1 MLNRLM
7 GMPPNA
13 SEHGF
18 MIDHMLEVVHW
29 FMAFLFVGWSIFFFV
44 TLFKFHRSR
53 NPRADY
59 HGVRTK
65 ASSHI
70 EFMVVLVEAVLLIG
84 FAVPLWAKRVTQFPT
99 DDALPVRVVA
109 QQFLWNFHYAG
120 ADGVFGKQD
129 ASFISSTNQ
138 LGLDKNDPAAADD
151 IVTLNELRLPQN
163 RSVIAEITSKD
174 VIHSFSL
181 QHMRIG
187 QDATPGTM
195 IPIWFKPVRT
205 GEFEII
211 CGQLCGLSH
220 YNMRALMAVD
230 TPEEFENW
238 YKSAP
243 TFNPAGVH
251 APAPSTGAGAP
262 APPPP
267 TTGSPGETG
276 VKSPTVPQPSEGTT
290 HPVLQP
296 QPKEALPGTSP
307 AGSEREPAH
316 K

>member
-1 MLNRLM
+1 MINRLL
-7 GMPPNA
+7 GLPPNA

-29 FMAFLFVGWSIFFFV
+29 FMAILFVGWSIFFFV
-44 TLFKFHRSR
+44 TLFKFHKSR
-53 NPRADY
+53 HPKADY

-99 DDALPVRVVA
+99 DDALPVRVVG

-120 ADGVFGKQD
+120 ADGIFGKQD
-129 ASFISSTNQ
+129 ASLISATNQ
-138 LGLDKNDPAAADD
+138 LGLDKTDPAAADD
-151 IVTLNELRLPQN
+151 VVTLNEMRLPQN
-163 RSVIAEITSKD
+163 RSVIAEISSKD

-195 IPIWFKPVRT
+195 IPIWFKPIRT

-220 YNMRALMAVD
+220 YNMRAVMAVD

-238 YKSAP
+238 YKAVP
-243 TFNPAGVH
+243 KFNPAGVQ
-251 APAPSTGAGAP
+251 PPPPSAAGGAP
-262 APPPP
+262 AQPPPP
-267 TTGSPGETG
+267 TGSPGQTE
-276 VKSPTVPQPSEGTT
+276 VISPSVPQPSGQTT
-290 HPVLQP
+290 HPPVQP
-296 QPKEALPGTSP
+296 MPPQALPGMSP
-307 AGSEREPAH
+307 SGSARESGH